1 MKIKKIIAGVAAAS
15 MAVSTMAAM
24 SVSAINTG
32 VIDFEDGDCSFVYM
46 NDLDGGSKATISVA
60 DYNGSKWL
68 KIDPEKCDLYS
79 KIWFDLDT
87 MMDRAV
93 ATEIAKIEYDIAIV
107 PDTEDGIVGSWIGG
121 EIGSAGGFDRTGA
134 DIQGSQADPGWS
146 GKSMGDIKMSYDDFG
161 APAPGAAT
169 GKCGRSWMM
178 KNEKFTLTGANP
190 FVCIMVNG
198 GNTDGRVGD
207 YSIYIDN
214 IKFMDSKGN
223 TLTMGVT
230 AAAAPEETTAAPEE
244 TTAAP
249 EETTAA
255 PAETTAAPVEDDDDE
270 VAVADDVDEAPAPAV
285 TEAPAETAAPAPVE
299 TAAPA
304 PVADATTTPAAT
316 GNVAVASIAAVMAVA
331 GAAAIVAKKRK

>member
-15 MAVSTMAAM
+15 VAVSTMAAM
-24 SVSAINTG
+24 SVSAISTG
-32 VIDFEDGDCSFVYM
+32 VVDFEDGDCSFVYM
-46 NDLDGGSKATISVA
+46 NDLDGGSKATISVE

-68 KIDPEKCDLYS
+68 KVDPEKCDLYT
-79 KIWFDLDT
+79 KIWLDLDK
-87 MMDRAV
+87 MMDRSV

-121 EIGSAGGFDRTGA
+121 EIGSAGGFDKTGA
-134 DIQGSQADPGWS
+134 NIQASQADPGWS
-146 GKSMGDIKMSYDDFG
+146 GKSMGDIKMVYDDFG
-161 APAPGAAT
+161 NPAPGAAV
-169 GKCGRSWMM
+169 GKCGRNWLM

-190 FVCIMVNG
+190 FVAIMVNG
-198 GNTDGRVGD
+198 GQTDGRVGD

-230 AAAAPEETTAAPEE
+230 PAAEETTAAPEE
-244 TTAAP
+244 TTV
-249 EETTAA
+249 A
-255 PAETTAAPVEDDDDE
+255 PAEETTAAPVETEAAPVEADDDE
-270 VAVADDVDEAPAPAV
+270 IAVDDADVEAAPAE
-285 TEAPAETAAPAPVE
+285 TEAPAAEPAPVVTE
-299 TAAPA
+299 A

>member
-15 MAVSTMAAM
+15 VAVSTMAAM
-24 SVSAINTG
+24 SVSAISTG
-32 VIDFEDGDCSFVYM
+32 VVDFEDGDCSFVYM
-46 NDLDGGSKATISVA
+46 NDLDGGSKATISVE

-79 KIWFDLDT
+79 KIWLDLDK
-87 MMDRAV
+87 MMDRSV

-121 EIGSAGGFDRTGA
+121 EIGSAGGFDKTGA
-134 DIQGSQADPGWS
+134 NIQGSQADPGWS
-146 GKSMGDIKMSYDDFG
+146 GPSMGDIKMVYDDFG
-161 APAPGAAT
+161 NPAPGAAV
-169 GKCGRSWMM
+169 GKCGRSWLM
-178 KNEKFTLTGANP
+178 KNEKFTLTGTNP
-190 FVCIMVNG
+190 FVAIMVNG
-198 GNTDGRVGD
+198 GQTDGRVGD

-230 AAAAPEETTAAPEE
+230 PAAEE

-255 PAETTAAPVEDDDDE
+255 PAEETTAAPAETEAAPVEADDDDE
-270 VAVADDVDEAPAPAV
+270 IVADDAEA
-285 TEAPAETAAPAPVE
+285 APAETEAPVAEPAPVVTE
-299 TAAPA
+299 A

-331 GAAAIVAKKRK
+331 GAAAIVAKRRK